1 MRAPLILL
9 GVGLTAWP
17 IAASAAPQSLPPIPH
32 PPPIAPSFQRGPV
45 ITADVENT
53 SLLLPTAQA
62 TCDGAPV
69 QPVFSDDLAVQTA
82 PSASA
87 GETPATQIRFSITDA
102 GRTRDIKADAAA
114 SGRASSLSPDPQAA
128 LAAWRFSGGARQD
141 CLLTVSYRPVAIAE
155 AARGD
160 LLRYFAVT
168 RTTGPIRDAVASR
181 LAGADANCGGDRR
194 GGRRA
199 RTVSYPDNFV
209 GQRPPPGG
217 RAWTVLRWDVNA
229 QGRATNVQ
237 TLGSSGD
244 RAFDAETRR
253 AASATVLEGGAPLNG
268 CVYNFHRIGPV
279 LPATPMPDRPDE
291 PLGACPADVR
301 ARLQIR
307 PNPET
312 YPKAFRDRQIEG
324 WALVRFDVATWTQLG
339 NVAVL
344 DAQPAA
350 AFGDGGMRTVW
361 SGRVENGP
369 TPGVG
374 CIVPVRYH
382 SGARETDGATQ
393 AQASVD

>member
-45 ITADVENT
+45 ITADVENI

-62 TCDGAPV
+62 TCGGETVHAAY
-69 QPVFSDDLAVQTA
+69 SDDLAVQAA

-87 GETPATQIRFSITDA
+87 GETPDTQVRFSIADD

-168 RTTGPIRDAVASR
+168 RTTGPIRDAVANR
-181 LAGADANCGGDRR
+181 LAGPDANCGGDRR

-199 RTVSYPDNFV
+199 RTVSYPDNLV

-253 AASATVLEGGAPLNG
+253 AASATVLEGGAPLKG

-279 LPATPMPDRPDE
+279 LPAPPMPDRPDE
-291 PLGACPADVR
+291 PLGACPAEVR

-350 AFGDGGMRTVW
+350 AFGDGGMSAVW
-361 SGRVENGP
+361 SARVENGA

-393 AQASVD
+393 AQAGVD